1 MATDLFEIIRE
12 RRGWTE
18 THLSEINDPSHEQ
31 LLGMDEMVEHLHRF
45 KTSGAKLVVVPD
57 FDMDG
62 ITSGTIGLA
71 GLSELGF
78 NVRLYRPDYNHGHG
92 VTPTDI
98 DSVLKQFDDVEG
110 VITCDVG
117 ITAHAGINHAI
128 NKGLT
133 VLVTDHHKETEGRS
147 RAHAIVNPAR
157 YDETYRLEAICGAH
171 VLYQVLHAYATKHA
185 PGKVPAI
192 ELLKLFAGIGTV
204 SDVMPLVYEN
214 RQLVK
219 DSVSLARLLY
229 VPADPEAHEGEIADI
244 ERSTLMLL
252 LRGERHHPLFIAA
265 FEGFATTLAVF
276 QDTGK
281 LRSIQDISVG
291 FYGFYLAPAF
301 NAIRRIGGDIEN
313 GFGAFFGQD
322 KRRCIENLIAD
333 NEYRKQ
339 MVIEYVDQMDERDQ
353 PYAPEVYLTDAPAG
367 MLGLLAN
374 KILSRT
380 GRPTIVMHDTTE
392 TPGPVGGSA
401 RSPGWYPLNT
411 NVNQAGFI
419 AQGHEHACGVRV
431 RSAQDLPT
439 LVEYLRTSIDS
450 TYQQLLTSGEL
461 AAGDTPDLLLGNI
474 PESDGS
480 LDDTD
485 EILDLVERI
494 DIVGPYGHGFES
506 PSIEIAIDLSECWIK
521 TLGSDKQ
528 HLSIVLPNGLKC
540 LWWNQAHHLLELR
553 ERKESVIP
561 GQGRLNLRGH
571 FEINIF
577 RGVVS
582 PNFFIDRLAMGYT
595 LGEED

>member
-1 MATDLFEIIRE
+1 MATDLFEIIRQ

-18 THLSEINDPSHEQ
+18 SYLSEVNDPSHDR
-31 LLGMDEMVEHLHRF
+31 LLGMDEIVDHLHRF
-45 KTSGAKLVVVPD
+45 KTSGAKLVIVPD

-71 GLSELGF
+71 GLAELGF
-78 NVRLYRPDYNHGHG
+78 NVRLYRPDYNYGHG
-92 VTPTDI
+92 VTPRDI
-98 DSVLKQFDDVEG
+98 DSVLDQFDDVQG
-110 VITCDVG
+110 IITCDVG
-117 ITAHAGINHAI
+117 ITAHQGIDHAI
-128 NKGLT
+128 SKGLT

-157 YDETYRLEAICGAH
+157 YDETYALEAICGAH

-229 VPADPEAHEGEIADI
+229 VPADPEAHEDELADI

-252 LRGERHHPLFIAA
+252 LRGERHHPLFISA
-265 FEGFATTLAVF
+265 FEGFALTLAMF
-276 QDTGK
+276 QDIGK

-322 KRRCIENLIAD
+322 KRACIKQLIED

-339 MVIEYVDQMDERDQ
+339 MVIEYVDQIHERDQ
-353 PYAPEVYLTDAPAG
+353 PYAPEIYLSEAPGG

-374 KILSRT
+374 KILSET
-380 GRPTIVMHDTTE
+380 GRPTIVMHDTTAQA
-392 TPGPVGGSA
+392 GPVGGSA
-401 RSPGWYPLNT
+401 RSPAWFPLNT
-411 NVNQAGFI
+411 LVNQGGFV

-431 RSAQDLPT
+431 RTPEDLQI
-439 LVEYLRTSIDS
+439 LKDYLAETIDS
-450 TYQQLLTSGEL
+450 TYQQLIDSGEL
-461 AAGDTPDLLLGNI
+461 AANDVPDLTLGNT
-474 PESDGS
+474 PEADST
-480 LDDTD
+480 LDNFDD
-485 EILDLVERI
+485 ILDLVERI
-494 DIVGPYGHGFES
+494 DIIGPYGHGFQS
-506 PSIEIAIDLSECWIK
+506 PEIEIVVNLAEAKIR
-521 TLGSDKQ
+521 TLGSDQQ
-528 HLSIVLPNGLKC
+528 HLSITLYNGLKC
-540 LWWNQAHHLLELR
+540 LWWNKAGLLFELQ
-553 ERKESVIP
+553 ERKESVTP
-561 GQGRLNLRGH
+561 GQSEIRLRGH

-582 PNFFIDRLAMGYT
+582 PNFFVDRIA
-595 LGEED
+595 GEYLQN